1 MGQIIAVGLVT
12 ALASGCLLAP
22 VSTARQ
28 VESQNSPQIDL
39 TELEAF
45 AAMPTSMVIWASP
58 VGRLDA
64 PESRAI
70 VTAVALE
77 DRGTQA
83 VMRGLRIDL
92 IHLQPEPSCN
102 LRWLL
107 PSVLCA
113 RENAAIWLEEDILAR
128 VREGIER
135 GNAEN
140 NLIISFFTGSFRREA
155 PEGTTGLIIGGYQF
169 DGLQPVNLANLIDD
183 GIAELRN
190 APR

>member
-1 MGQIIAVGLVT
+1 MGHVTAIGVVT
-12 ALASGCLLAP
+12 ALVSGCLLAP
-22 VSTARQ
+22 VSAAPQ
-28 VESQNSPQIDL
+28 VESQHSPQIDP

-77 DRGTQA
+77 DRETQI

-92 IHLQPEPSCN
+92 IHVQPQPDCN

-113 RENAAIWLEEDILAR
+113 RENAAIWLEGDILGR
-128 VREGIER
+128 VRDGIER
-135 GNAEN
+135 GNAES
-140 NLIISFFTGSFRREA
+140 NLIISFRRGR
-155 PEGTTGLIIGGYQF
+155 PEPTTGLIIGGYQF
-169 DGLQPVNLANLIDD
+169 DGLQPVDLLNLVDS
-183 GIAELRN
+183 GIAELRR